1 MTHQYKQ
8 MQREFQ
14 DELDELNSNI
24 SLRDDELSIFM
35 RLLREEQ
42 RDNSADPAGAGGE
55 AQEQGGLDQRAEKKN
70 RGDVG
75 RVRQDAEGDFGK
87 DAGAHQPGSMGQRQR
102 SPDDQQAQGHEL
114 DVMIFTIYH
123 IDQ

>member
-42 RDNSADPAGAGGE
+42 QDNSADPVGAGGE
-55 AQEQGGLDQRAEKKN
+55 AQEQGGLDQRAENKK
-70 RGDVG
+70 
-75 RVRQDAEGDFGK
+75 
-87 DAGAHQPGSMGQRQR
+87 
-102 SPDDQQAQGHEL
+102 
-114 DVMIFTIYH
+114 
-123 IDQ
+123 